1 MTADRS
7 RHKRDY
13 RLVAEHGVASAS
25 ELQFFID
32 AAIATRAEHEL
43 PTSFIRALDW
53 LIRYRTADELNKFL
67 IGRTPRQLE
76 LIREHIFRRWA

>member
-1 MTADRS
+1 MTADRT

-13 RLVAEHGVASAS
+13 RLVAEDGVASAS
-25 ELQFFID
+25 ELQAFMD
-32 AAIATRAEHEL
+32 AAIAARADHEL
-43 PTSFIRALDW
+43 PPSTIRALDL

-76 LIREHIFRRWA
+76 LIREHIFRRRA